1 MSQSAAGALCV
12 GDAMFVHLF
21 ILTAHQH
28 KNTVMTPQPHATL
41 QGAVCCRNQCH
52 DHATL
57 QGVRIPSALLKHRYF
72 AIFYLFIFFK
82 CSLGFD
88 EWRLSYRLRYTGF
101 EHFGHP
107 ILFFVFQCQNKS
119 I

>member
-1 MSQSAAGALCV
+1 VSQSAAGALCV

-57 QGVRIPSALLKHRYF
+57 QGVRIPSALLKNRYF
-72 AIFYLFIFFK
+72 AIFYF
-82 CSLGFD
+82 
-88 EWRLSYRLRYTGF
+88 
-101 EHFGHP
+101 
-107 ILFFVFQCQNKS
+107 ILFFKMQFGL
-119 I
+119 